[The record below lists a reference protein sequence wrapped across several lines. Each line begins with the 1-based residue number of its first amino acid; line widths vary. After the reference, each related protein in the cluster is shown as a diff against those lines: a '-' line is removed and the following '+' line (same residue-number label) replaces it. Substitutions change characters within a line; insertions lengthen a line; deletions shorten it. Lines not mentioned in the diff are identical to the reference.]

1 MQRLGKFFAGKMLA
15 DINGPICRAYAEQSS
30 TDTVARADLVALQA
44 AINHHH
50 REGLHDRVIKVW
62 KPYRRPPRDRWL
74 TRHEA
79 AQMLWTA
86 YRTKEVK
93 FGKIT
98 DRHPRRHL
106 ARFLLVGL
114 YTGSRAD
121 VIASASFE
129 REPGRPYIDLA
140 TGMFYRR
147 PEGVAET
154 KKRRPPVRLPKR
166 LLAHMRRW
174 YCLGAR
180 YPVEIGNKP
189 IKRIRFAFQWT
200 AEELGLSRV
209 TPHTLRHTCATWLM
223 QRGADLWEAA
233 NFLGMSVQMLEKNYG
248 HHHPDHVST
257 VHKAFQR
264 GSSAQGSPK
273 IGVNRA

>member
-147 PEGVAET
+147 PCGAGT
-154 KKRRPPVRLPKR
+154 A
-166 LLAHMRRW
+166 LAHAIPLRLATSRSS
-174 YCLGAR
+174 
-180 YPVEIGNKP
+180 ES
-189 IKRIRFAFQWT
+189 
-200 AEELGLSRV
+200 GLHSSG
-209 TPHTLRHTCATWLM
+209 P
-223 QRGADLWEAA
+223 QRNLD
-233 NFLGMSVQMLEKNYG
+233 
-248 HHHPDHVST
+248 
-257 VHKAFQR
+257 
-264 GSSAQGSPK
+264 
-273 IGVNRA
+273 